1 MVAYTLLIII
11 AVGISVLV
19 YTYLQVLV
27 PKDKATCP
35 DTISATILNVS
46 CSINE
51 INVTVYNKGLF
62 TIDALYLRL
71 GSKDKKVKPLI
82 NSESVEIGQ
91 NGLAPGQSTILKI
104 PLNTGIAIVGENSLE
119 LQPAVRSRDRF
130 SLCDNAVIT
139 RTLECR

>member
-1 MVAYTLLIII
+1 MNKSLFTDNKGISEMVAYTLLIII

-46 CSINE
+46 C
-51 INVTVYNKGLF
+51 
-62 TIDALYLRL
+62 
-71 GSKDKKVKPLI
+71 SKDKKVKPLI